1 MPTQTLIATTGYDR
15 VEIGSNGWDSTL
27 TIDQFDPM
35 LGDLQSA
42 VFSIDLV
49 VEVEG
54 SILGDTTGGP
64 IQSASLLGSLRFS
77 VDPLNERP
85 TGITGTYSVAVFDPS
100 LEISNFDPTVISLSE
115 TYASP
120 DFTIGDLASLIGTQG
135 FTFDID
141 SRERLLLD
149 VGSGADGQEDNID
162 IFSTATVTVEYT
174 YDSFTD
180 GGVLSE
186 GPVTTGTIGGAD
198 NDILTGSE
206 VTDTL
211 YGGAGNDIL
220 DGGLGPDR
228 LQGGTGNDRY
238 HIDDVG
244 DVIFGEVGYSEGGGI
259 DTVYAFIDHTLER
272 NIEVLRLQGTDDL
285 NGGGNWAPESLVG
298 NTGDNRLDGSGGND
312 RINGKAGND
321 LIIGGFGS
329 DTLVG
334 DTGADTFRFN
344 DTSESRTGM
353 ENRDFIHGFDRGAD
367 IIDLSEIDANV
378 SASGDQAFNFIGN
391 EDFSGTAGELRWFSW
406 SGNNFN
412 VVEAD
417 TDGDGMADMQIFVN
431 LTNVMMQSDFLL

>member
-1 MPTQTLIATTGYDR
+1 MPIQTITATTGYDR
-15 VEIGSNGWDSTL
+15 VEIGSDGWDSLL

-42 VFSIDLV
+42 IFSIDLEI
-49 VEVEG
+49 EVEG
-54 SILGDTTGGP
+54 TVTGDATGGP
-64 IQSASLLGSLRFS
+64 VQSGSLLASLRFS

-85 TGITGTYSVAVFDPS
+85 TGITGTYSVTVFDPN
-100 LEISNFDPTVISLSE
+100 LPITNFDPTTLSLSE
-115 TYASP
+115 SYTSP
-120 DFTIGDLASLIGTQG
+120 DFTIGNLAPLIGTQG

-141 SRERLLLD
+141 SRETLILD
-149 VGSGADGQEDNID
+149 LGTAPDGQEDNVD
-162 IFSTATVTVEYT
+162 LFSTATVTVEYT
-174 YDSFTD
+174 YDSATD

-186 GPVTTGTIGGAD
+186 GPVTSGTVGGD
-198 NDILTGSE
+198 GNDILTGSE

-238 HIDDVG
+238 YIDDVG
-244 DVIFGEVGYSEGGGI
+244 DIIFGEVGYSEGGGI
-259 DTVYAFIDHTLER
+259 DTVYAFIDHVLER
-272 NIEVLRLQGTDDL
+272 NIEVLRLQGTADL

-298 NTGDNRLDGSGGND
+298 NTGNNQLDGSGGND

-321 LIIGGFGS
+321 LLIGGIGS

-334 DTGADTFRFN
+334 DTGADTFRFL
-344 DTSESRTGM
+344 DTAESRAGHG
-353 ENRDFIHGFDRGAD
+353 NRDFIHGFDRGAD
-367 IIDLSEIDANV
+367 IIDLSAIDADTT
-378 SASGDQAFNFIGN
+378 ASGDQAFAFIGN
-391 EDFSGTAGELRWFSW
+391 EAFTGTAGQLRWFSW
-406 SGNNFN
+406 GGNNYN

-417 TDGDGMADMQIFVN
+417 TDGDGTADMQIFVN